1 MAPTFSAAGF
11 IDDAW
16 VRAAIAMA
24 LTVAIAF
31 GFHRFVDKRA
41 RRLAEIVAR
50 GELSPGIDTRLRFL
64 RRFVIA
70 TILLVGITVALGLD
84 GVAGSLL
91 TSGAIGAAVIGF
103 AARQTLANVVAGVM
117 LALTQPLRVGDHV
130 TFEDNY
136 GVVEDVRLSYT
147 VIKTGAGQRILIP
160 NERLAAGIL
169 KNDTLT
175 SPAICLDIS
184 VWIPPGA
191 DVERAA
197 AAITDA
203 TGASVSVS
211 EATPSGVRL
220 TVSGERVSPAERPG
234 SEAKLRA
241 AALARLRGEGL
252 LAGFSAEQTNG

>member
-1 MAPTFSAAGF
+1 MAPGLALADVF
-11 IDDAW
+11 DDPW
-16 VRAAIAMA
+16 VRAGIALGLA
-24 LTVAIAF
+24 VAIAL
-31 GFHRFVDKRA
+31 GFHRFVDTRA

-64 RRFVIA
+64 RRFVVA
-70 TILLVGITVALGLD
+70 VILLVGVTVALGLD
-84 GVAGSLL
+84 GMAGSIL

-147 VIKTGAGQRILIP
+147 VIKTGSGQRILIP

-175 SPAICLDIS
+175 SPSICLDVS
-184 VWIPPGA
+184 VWIPPDA
-191 DVERAA
+191 DVGHATRAIA
-197 AAITDA
+197 EA
-203 TGASVSVS
+203 TGASVSVA
-211 EATPSGVRL
+211 EATTSGTRL
-220 TVSGERVSPAERPG
+220 AVSGDPVAPAERPG
-234 SEAKLRA
+234 READLRA
-241 AALARLRGEGL
+241 QALARLHAEGL
-252 LAGFSAEQTNG
+252 LAGFSG